1 MEVDRHEPELIGTIG
16 WKGRM
21 PCVTPIITSSVAK
34 GVYEATVD
42 GKKTT
47 GYIKITKGENE
58 KIHCEVIN

>member
-1 MEVDRHEPELIGTIG
+1 MEVDRHEPELVGTIG
-16 WKGRM
+16 GKWRM

-34 GVYEATVD
+34 GVYDATVH
-42 GKKTT
+42 GKKT